1 MPASLA
7 AVQRKMNCSD
17 LKGKTLTGSSLHAG
31 RSTGCCLT
39 KFLLLEE
46 AIAGT
51 KQLTVVVVVVVSE
64 PSGMSCLL
72 NYR

>member
-1 MPASLA
+1 MLEE
-7 AVQRKMNCSD
+7 VQE
-17 LKGKTLTGSSLHAG
+17 
-31 RSTGCCLT
+31 CCQT

-46 AIAGT
+46 AIPGT
-51 KQLTVVVVVVVSE
+51 KQLTVVVVVVVVSE